1 MGTQPTNVPVK
12 ITLKS
17 AIQHPGQEADM
28 YKLETDGEI
37 IERAGN
43 RYLRYEEEQNR
54 DIIKTMIKLDPG
66 DAIIMRTGAVQMR
79 LPLERNT
86 PRVGSYKNGPL
97 AMDMTI
103 ETQALSIDSHEKEGQ
118 FHVRYDLH
126 SEESLIGSY
135 ELTIHYTEGTQ

>member
-17 AIQHPGQEADM
+17 AIQHPGQEAEM
-28 YKLETDGEI
+28 YQLEADGEI
-37 IERAGN
+37 VYKAGN

-54 DIIKTMIKLDPG
+54 EITKTMIKLDPD
-66 DAIIMRTGAVQMR
+66 DALIMRTGAIQMR
-79 LPLERNT
+79 LPLERHGSK
-86 PRVGSYKNGPL
+86 VGTYTNGPL
-97 AMDMTI
+97 AMDMVI
-103 ETQALSIDSHEKEGQ
+103 ETQDLSIDFHEAEGR

-126 SEESLIGSY
+126 SEQSLLGSY